1 MRDGD
6 TVPLFLVVLPVLLTA
21 AAGFLIFG
29 RDVLVAPLLPVA
41 GLATAVLTVLALL
54 VLVRPTDEMFPEVTL
69 PVPVL
74 LPVTD
79 FLEPYQTSLPPPA
92 IWCDG

>member
-1 MRDGD
+1 M
-6 TVPLFLVVLPVLLTA
+6 LPVLLTA

-29 RDVLVAPLLPVA
+29 RDVLVAALLPVA
-41 GLATAVLTVLALL
+41 AVLDTDVLIVLALL
-54 VLVRPTDEMFPEVTL
+54 VLVRPTDEMFPAVTL